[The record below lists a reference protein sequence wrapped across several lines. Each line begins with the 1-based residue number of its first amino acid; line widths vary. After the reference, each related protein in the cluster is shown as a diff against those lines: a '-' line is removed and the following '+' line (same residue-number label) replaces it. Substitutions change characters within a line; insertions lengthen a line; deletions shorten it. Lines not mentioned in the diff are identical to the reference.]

1 MRKRLL
7 AVTAA
12 TMLAV
17 GMSAGSALAHFNEA
31 AGKSV
36 GVPAHATPS
45 GLGHVGMEC
54 GARNDTRSRRS
65 TWPVRP
71 GKFQRPLTGS
81 GAAACV
87 DDGGPGF
94 GQVIMGSRAERPLGS
109 EPPS

>member
-12 TMLAV
+12 TILAV
-17 GMSAGSALAHFNEA
+17 GMLAGSALAHVNEA

-54 GARNDTRSRRS
+54 GARNDT
-65 TWPVRP
+65 
-71 GKFQRPLTGS
+71 PL
-81 GAAACV
+81 
-87 DDGGPGF
+87 
-94 GQVIMGSRAERPLGS
+94 QPLGLDC
-109 EPPS
+109 PAP